1 MEQPERAG
9 WAVAVAGWRRW
20 RVIARVLAP
29 GDAHLQA
36 DLRQAMVLA
45 LVEDGTPRT
54 VRAWVRLAEWRARDW
69 ARKQRGSRV

>member
-9 WAVAVAGWRRW
+9 WEVAVAGARRW

-45 LVEDGTPRT
+45 LVGLEPR
-54 VRAWVRLAEWRARDW
+54 ALARHVIETIERRGVWRVVYGKDAR
-69 ARKQRGSRV
+69 